1 MYAVIPHSNCV
12 NYKELDYFAVSN
24 HLVDWFAELPIRT
37 CVCNIIDKLFVLS
50 TEGEVEECRGLVEEA
65 RRGNS
70 SCEAIGNCSGL
81 ECQLQTFSGYSSFT
95 VDKCRDPVAVL
106 FRVVSMDFGGINFE
120 GEYLE
125 SGSMEYEGVEI
136 HVGMLRNFTHLDI
149 NVS

>member
-1 MYAVIPHSNCV
+1 MLCAYPDGV
-12 NYKELDYFAVSN
+12 
-24 HLVDWFAELPIRT
+24 
-37 CVCNIIDKLFVLS
+37 
-50 TEGEVEECRGLVEEA
+50 VEECQALVEA
-65 RRGNS
+65 SQNNP

-81 ECQLQTFSGYSSFT
+81 QCQLQTFSGYSSFT

-106 FRVVSMDFGGINFE
+106 LRVVSTDFDFE

-136 HVGMLRNFTHLDI
+136 HVGMLRNFTHLDV